1 MLDMPLLLYD
11 FGDVIAFGAEHS
23 TIGTV
28 AKFIRINARI
38 GEIIA
43 NELKRP
49 SWHEGDFFGETF
61 SR

>member
-1 MLDMPLLLYD
+1 
-11 FGDVIAFGAEHS
+11 
-23 TIGTV
+23 V
-28 AKFIRINARI
+28 ARFTRINARI

-49 SWHEGDFFGETF
+49 SWHEEDFFGETF